1 MPEMIAQSVS
11 DFERNPTAAAQALR
25 ETLAMDRDAF
35 AESALPLLK
44 AGVGGPGGRYL
55 TTLLVQSDLLIG
67 KLCDTS
73 ALTLAEAISM
83 AKHVAQIEPL
93 LDVRLADKLLKPGD
107 SPGTRLDGQ
116 AAERAM
122 EVLDAIS
129 DGTRVVP
136 ILSHMVRH
144 PNERLRSKAV
154 LLIGRRVRSAKWS
167 MQYVAEADV
176 RVQAN
181 AVEALW
187 GLEDGELLEP
197 LRGLI
202 KSTNNRV
209 AGNAAIALY
218 RMHDTAVIEEIRA
231 LATHEAASFRATGAW
246 VMGNT
251 ADPRFLP
258 ALASLLIDPSPQVR
272 TTAFRAILR
281 TKRAKSDSMRA
292 GGIDMRLLNAS
303 SQPDGLC
310 CLSTVITNEK
320 GKPREGIQPVCFIV
334 WEDDRASDSF
344 VVREQS
350 GQEVRVIGFGIAS
363 GSGIPD
369 TALEKAASAIAECAK
384 IKRSFDYWGVTKL
397 TAAAQATP
405 WDAAVL
411 DKPPALDTNVV
422 RFTMKTSQVVADLA
436 PSRASRTEHGI
447 LDAFSSLLT
456 SIKAISGQRHM
467 ILLAG
472 TGFPADFDV
481 EPLIAA
487 ASKVKTAIHIVGLAP
502 AQSANALKE
511 ICRLSG
517 GNYFHAASEEELG
530 AAFDTACRA
539 ILHRYEVLF
548 RPRGNA
554 GEIPAV
560 RLELCTPEG
569 HAEVDIKPVGA
580 AHGVYYPS

>member
-1 MPEMIAQSVS
+1 MIAQSVS
-11 DFERNPTAAAQALR
+11 DFEHHPIAAAQALR
-25 ETLAMDRDAF
+25 ETLALDRDAF

-55 TTLLVQSDLLIG
+55 TTLLVQSDLIIG
-67 KLCDTS
+67 KLCDAS

-93 LDVRLADKLLKPGD
+93 LDVRLADKLLRPGD
-107 SPGTRLDGQ
+107 AAVSRLDGA
-116 AAERAM
+116 AAERAL

-129 DGTRVVP
+129 EGTRIVP

-167 MQYVAEADV
+167 MQYVSEADV

-187 GLEDGELLEP
+187 GLEDGELREP
-197 LRGLI
+197 LRGLL

-218 RMHDTAVIEEIRA
+218 RMHDTTVIEEIMA

-258 ALASLLIDPSPQVR
+258 ALAPLLIDPSPQVR
-272 TTAFRAILR
+272 TTAFRSILR
-281 TKRAKSDSMRA
+281 TKRAKSDAVRA
-292 GGIDMRLLNAS
+292 GGINMRVVNAS
-303 SQPDGLC
+303 MQPDGLC
-310 CLSTVITNEK
+310 SLSAVVTNTK

-334 WEDDRASDSF
+334 WEGDRAADSF
-344 VVREQS
+344 LVREQS
-350 GQEVRVIGFGIAS
+350 GQEVRVIGFGIAE

-369 TALEKAASAIAECAK
+369 TALEKASLAIVECAK
-384 IKRSFDYWGVTKL
+384 SKRSFDYWGVTKL
-397 TAAAQATP
+397 TAAAEAMP
-405 WDAAVL
+405 WDAAL
-411 DKPPALDTNVV
+411 LNKHQALDAV
-422 RFTMKTSQVVADLA
+422 RFTMKNTQVVADA
-436 PSRASRTEHGI
+436 ANGHASRFEHGI
-447 LDAFSSLLT
+447 LHAFTSLLA
-456 SIKAISGQRHM
+456 SIKTISGQRHL

-472 TGFPADFDV
+472 AGFPEEFDV

-487 ASKVKTAIHIVGLAP
+487 ASKVRAVIHIVGLAP
-502 AQSANALKE
+502 AQGANPLKE

-517 GNYFHAASEEELG
+517 GNYFHAASEDELG
-530 AAFDTACRA
+530 AAFDIACRA
-539 ILHRYEVLF
+539 IVHHYDVVF
-548 RPRGNA
+548 RPRGAA

-560 RLELCTPEG
+560 RLEICTPGG
-569 HAEVDIKPVGA
+569 HAEIDINPVGA